1 MAERVFG
8 DSMRMRDPAQQK
20 RKKARAAVNAPGEF
34 KIKGHPDFLGCTIA
48 DVGAGGLHLLTRSSL
63 YVGDNLTVRFQMNG
77 SPFECQATVT
87 RSLGK
92 AIGVQFENL
101 TVEDEDRLQA
111 FIHSAL
117 LERERKKP

>member
-1 MAERVFG
+1 MGDKVFG
-8 DSMRMRDPAQQK
+8 DRMRMRDPAQQK

-34 KIKGHPDFLGCTIA
+34 KIKGHAEFLACTIA

-63 YVGDNLTVRFQMNG
+63 YVGDQLTIKFQMNG
-77 SPFECQATVT
+77 APFESAATVT

-101 TVEDEDRLQA
+101 TPEDEARLQE
-111 FIHSAL
+111 FIHAAL

>member
-1 MAERVFG
+1 MGERVFG
-8 DSMRMRDPAQQK
+8 DRMVMRDPAQQK
-20 RKKARAAVNAPGEF
+20 RKKARASVNVAGEF
-34 KIKGHPDFLGCTIA
+34 KIKGHAEFLPCTIA

-63 YVGDNLTVRFQMNG
+63 FQGDFLTVRFPMAG
-77 SPFECQATVT
+77 STFECNGVVT

-92 AIGVQFENL
+92 AIGIQFENL
-101 TVEDEDRLQA
+101 PPEAEHRLQE